1 MSFSAYMDR
10 LLQLKEFI
18 QSTGVLVFAEFKVQL
33 VEGNS
38 QIVDVG
44 ITSTNNDF
52 ISNYIKIPT
61 SQVNPEEQTNLQY
74 QPQLT
79 LPEIFIKLK
88 EKYNLSQ
95 VPVFY
100 YSEVLQV
107 ESLIERNFRLQES
120 ELKFTDLK
128 FINLSIDINPAK
140 CISIYV
146 PERFTS
152 FTVMDLYQKLDKEN
166 KYSNALLERAFP
178 KSVILRS
185 LVLKLISL
193 PEEEVKSFYEHFKLK
208 VKDRHVEFIDTIY
221 N

>member
-18 QSTGVLVFAEFKVQL
+18 QSTGVLLFAEFKVQL
-33 VEGNS
+33 VDGNS

-52 ISNYIKIPT
+52 ISNYIKLPT
-61 SQVNPEEQTNLQY
+61 SHINPEEQANPQY

-79 LPEIFIKLK
+79 LPELFMKLK
-88 EKYNLSQ
+88 DKYSLSE

-100 YSEVLQV
+100 YSDVLQV
-107 ESLIERNFRLQES
+107 ETMIERNFSLQES
-120 ELKFTDLK
+120 ELKFTDMK

-152 FTVMDLYQKLDKEN
+152 FTVMDLYEKLGDEN
-166 KYSNALLERAFP
+166 KYSNTLLERAFP

-185 LVLKLISL
+185 LALKLVSL
-193 PEEEVKSFYEHFKLK
+193 PEEEIKPFYEHFKSK
-208 VKDRHVEFIDTIY
+208 VKDRHMEFVNSIY
-221 N
+221 K